1 MVTIEE
7 ALRIIEDQSSN
18 LKSESKPL
26 AKALGYALATDT
38 VSPFDVPEFDNSA
51 MDGYALSGLYQEYQL
66 IGEVAAGD
74 SEDVSLQDG
83 EAVRIFTGAKVPKN
97 TTAVM
102 MQEKTSVKD
111 STLFLDEVPKAGQ
124 NIRKKGGQL
133 TEGQAVFEK
142 GHILNPP
149 SLALMGSLGLSQLEV
164 FSKPQINIITTG
176 NELVKPGEPKTEG
189 QIYESNSYAIS
200 GALQQFGFQHHQ
212 KTQIK
217 DDFEATKA
225 GIKTALEFCDVL
237 IISGGISVGDYD
249 FVKQSLEENE
259 VNELF
264 YKVFQKP
271 GKPLYFGRKEN
282 QFVFALPGN
291 PASSLTCFYVYVLPL
306 LQKLSGYE
314 NVGLTTYQFPIKHA
328 YENRFGRPSFL
339 KAAVVNG
346 KVEILDGQGS
356 SMIQSMAKGNA
367 LAFVADGEAFN
378 EGDFIKCKLI
388 S

>member
-7 ALRIIEDQSSN
+7 ALRSIQDQKIS

-26 AKALGYALATDT
+26 NEALGYALSTNTTA
-38 VSPFDVPEFDNSA
+38 PFDVPEFDNSA
-51 MDGYALSGLYQEYQL
+51 MDGYALCGLYQEYRL
-66 IGEVAAGD
+66 VGEVAAGD
-74 SEDVSLQDG
+74 SKEVSLQDG
-83 EAVRIFTGAKVPKN
+83 EAVRIFTGAKVPQN

-102 MQEKTSVKD
+102 MQEKTSAKD
-111 STLFLDEVPKAGQ
+111 KTLLLDEMPKTGQ

-142 GHILNPP
+142 RHVLNPP
-149 SLALMGSLGLSQLEV
+149 SLALMGSLGLSQLDV
-164 FSKPQINIITTG
+164 FSKPQVNIITTG

-212 KTQIK
+212 KTQIQ

-225 GIKTALEFCDVL
+225 GIKTALDSCDVL

-249 FVKQSLEENE
+249 FVKQSLEENG

-271 GKPLYFGRKEN
+271 GKPLYFGRKGN

-314 NVGLTTYQFPIKHA
+314 NVGLTTYQFPIKHG

-339 KAAVVNG
+339 KAAIVEG

-367 LAFVADGEAFN
+367 LAFVDDGEVLK
-378 EGDFIKCKLI
+378 EGDLVRCKLI
-388 S
+388 

>member
-7 ALRIIEDQSSN
+7 ALRIIEDQKID
-18 LKSESKPL
+18 LKTEVRPL
-26 AKALGYALATDT
+26 EASLGYALSKNII
-38 VSPFDVPEFDNSA
+38 SPFDVPEFDNSA
-51 MDGYALSGLYQEYQL
+51 MDGYALCGLYQEYKL
-66 IGEVAAGD
+66 VGEVAAGD
-74 SEDVSLQDG
+74 SKEVSLQNG
-83 EAVRIFTGAKVPKN
+83 EAVRIFTGAKVPEN

-111 STLFLDEVPKAGQ
+111 KTLFLDEMPKVGQ
-124 NIRKKGGQL
+124 NIRKRGGQL
-133 TEGQAVFEK
+133 AEGQEVFEK
-142 GHILNPP
+142 GHMLNPP
-149 SLALMGSLGLSQLEV
+149 SLALMGSLGRSELEV
-164 FSKPQINIITTG
+164 FSKPRVNIITTG
-176 NELVKPGEPKTEG
+176 NELVKPGQPKLVG
-189 QIYESNSYAIS
+189 QIYESNSYAIA
-200 GALQQFGFQHHQ
+200 GALRQFGFQYHQ
-212 KTQIK
+212 KTQIQ

-225 GIKTALEFCDVL
+225 GIKTALESCDVL

-249 FVKQSLEENE
+249 FVKQSLEENG
-259 VNELF
+259 VKELF

-306 LQKLSGYE
+306 LHRLSGYRRT
-314 NVGLTTYQFPIKHA
+314 GLPTYQFPIKHG

-339 KAAVVNG
+339 KAAVIDG

-367 LAFVADGEAFN
+367 LAFVDDGEKLTV
-378 EGDFIKCKLI
+378 GDLIRCKLI

>member
-7 ALRIIEDQSSN
+7 ALRIIEDQKII
-18 LKSESKPL
+18 LKSETKPL
-26 AKALGYALATDT
+26 EESLGYALATNT
-38 VSPFDVPEFDNSA
+38 ASPFDVPEFDNSA
-51 MDGYALSGLYQEYQL
+51 MDGYALCGLYQEYQL
-66 IGEVAAGD
+66 VGEVAAGD
-74 SEDVSLQDG
+74 SKEILMNDG
-83 EAVRIFTGAKVPKN
+83 EAVRIFTGAKVPQN
-97 TTAVM
+97 TSAVM
-102 MQEKTSVKD
+102 MQEKTSVKEN
-111 STLFLDEVPKAGQ
+111 TLFLDEMPKAGQ
-124 NIRKKGGQL
+124 NIREKGGQL
-133 TEGQAVFEK
+133 EEGQEVFIE

-149 SLALMGSLGLSQLEV
+149 SLALMGSLGLENLKV
-164 FSKPQINIITTG
+164 FSKPRVNIITTG
-176 NELVKPGEPKTEG
+176 NELVKPGQPKTEG

-200 GALQQFGFQHHQ
+200 GALQQFGFEHHQ
-212 KTQIK
+212 KTQIQ

-225 GIKTALEFCDVL
+225 GIKTALESCDIL

-249 FVKQSLEENE
+249 FVKQSLEENG

-271 GKPLYFGRKEN
+271 GKPLYFGRKGN

-306 LQKLSGYE
+306 LQKLSGYPKA
-314 NVGLTTYQFPIKHA
+314 GLTTYQFPIKHA

-339 KAAVVNG
+339 KAAVFDG

-367 LAFVADGEAFN
+367 LAFIDKEEKLE
-378 EGDFIKCKLI
+378 EGDLIKCKLI

>member
-26 AKALGYALATDT
+26 EKALGYALATDT
-38 VSPFDVPEFDNSA
+38 VSHFDVPEFDNSA
-51 MDGYALSGLYQEYQL
+51 MDGYALCGLYQEYRL
-66 IGEVAAGD
+66 VGEVAAGD

-111 STLFLDEVPKAGQ
+111 STLFLDEMPKIGQ

-133 TEGQAVFEK
+133 TKGQAVFEK
-142 GHILNPP
+142 RHVLNPP
-149 SLALMGSLGLSQLEV
+149 SLALMGSLGLSQLDV
-164 FSKPQINIITTG
+164 FSKPQVNIITTG

-212 KTQIK
+212 KTQIQ

-225 GIKTALEFCDVL
+225 GIKTALDSCDVL

-249 FVKQSLEENE
+249 FVKQSLEENG

-271 GKPLYFGRKEN
+271 GKPLYFGRKGN

-306 LQKLSGYE
+306 LQKLSGYGS
-314 NVGLTTYQFPIKHA
+314 VGLTTYQFPIKHG

-339 KAAVVNG
+339 KAAIVEG

-367 LAFVADGEAFN
+367 LAFVDDGEVLK
-378 EGDFIKCKLI
+378 EGDLVRCKLI

>member
-7 ALRIIEDQSSN
+7 ALRIIEDQSIS
-18 LKSESKPL
+18 LKSESKSL
-26 AKALGYALATDT
+26 EESLGFALATDT
-38 VSPFDVPEFDNSA
+38 AAPFDVPEFDNSA
-51 MDGYALSGLYQEYQL
+51 MDGYALCGLYQEYRL
-66 IGEVAAGD
+66 VGEVAAGD
-74 SEDVSLQDG
+74 SKDISLQDG
-83 EAVRIFTGAKVPKN
+83 EAVRIFTGAKVPQN
-97 TTAVM
+97 STAVM

-111 STLFLDEVPKAGQ
+111 STLFLDEMPKVGQ

-133 TEGQAVFEK
+133 TEGQAVFEQ
-142 GHILNPP
+142 GQVLNPP
-149 SLALMGSLGLSQLEV
+149 SLALMGSLGLSRLDV
-164 FSKPQINIITTG
+164 FSKPQVNITTTG

-200 GALQQFGFQHHQ
+200 GALEQFGFQHHQ
-212 KTQIK
+212 KTQLK

-225 GIKTALEFCDVL
+225 GIKTALESCDVL

-249 FVKQSLEENE
+249 FVKQSLEENG

-271 GKPLYFGRKEN
+271 GKPLYFGRKGD

-306 LQKLSGYE
+306 LQKLSGYV
-314 NVGLTTYQFPIKHA
+314 NYGLPTYQFPIEHP
-328 YENRFGRPSFL
+328 YENHFGRPCFL
-339 KAAVVNG
+339 KAVVANG
-346 KVEILDGQGS
+346 KVDILDGQGS
-356 SMIQSMAKGNA
+356 SMIQSMAVGNA
-367 LAFVADGEAFN
+367 LAFLEDGERQKK
-378 EGDFIKCKLI
+378 GDLIKCKLI

>member
-7 ALRIIEDQSSN
+7 ALRIIEDQKIE

-26 AKALGYALATDT
+26 EEAHGYALSTNTTA
-38 VSPFDVPEFDNSA
+38 PFDVPEFDNSA
-51 MDGYALSGLYQEYQL
+51 MDGYALCGLYQEYQL
-66 IGEVAAGD
+66 VGEVAAGD
-74 SEDVSLQDG
+74 SKSISLNDG
-83 EAVRIFTGAKVPKN
+83 EAVRIFTGAKVPEN

-102 MQEKTSVKD
+102 MQEKTSVTD
-111 STLFLDEVPKAGQ
+111 STLFLDEMPKVGQ

-133 TEGQAVFEK
+133 AEGQTVFEK
-142 GHILNPP
+142 GHMLNPP
-149 SLALMGSLGLSQLEV
+149 SLALMGSLGLSQFTV
-164 FSKPQINIITTG
+164 FSKPRINIITTG
-176 NELVKPGEPKTEG
+176 NELVKPGESKTEG
-189 QIYESNSYAIS
+189 QIYESNSYAIA

-225 GIKTALEFCDVL
+225 GIKTALESCDVL

-249 FVKQSLEENE
+249 FVKQSLEKNG
-259 VNELF
+259 VKELF

-306 LQKLSGYE
+306 LHRLSGYE
-314 NVGLTTYQFPIKHA
+314 KVGLTTYRFPIQHDF
-328 YENRFGRPSFL
+328 ENRFGRPTFL
-339 KAAVVNG
+339 KAAVLDGTVQ
-346 KVEILDGQGS
+346 ILDGQGS
-356 SMIQSMAKGNA
+356 SMIQSMAQGNA
-367 LAFVADGEAFN
+367 LAFVDDGEALKK
-378 EGDFIKCKLI
+378 GDLVQCKLV

>member
-7 ALRIIEDQSSN
+7 ALRIIKDQKIS

-26 AKALGYALATDT
+26 EEALGYALATNT
-38 VSPFDVPEFDNSA
+38 VSPFHVPEFDNSA
-51 MDGYALSGLYQEYQL
+51 MDGYALCGLYQEYQL
-66 IGEVAAGD
+66 VGEVAAGD
-74 SEDVSLQDG
+74 SKDVSLQDG

-102 MQEKTSVKD
+102 MQEKTSVKE
-111 STLFLDEVPKAGQ
+111 STLFLDEMPKAGQ

-142 GHILNPP
+142 EHILNPP

-164 FSKPQINIITTG
+164 FSKPQVNIITTG
-176 NELVKPGEPKTEG
+176 NELIKPGDPKTEG

-200 GALQQFGFQHHQ
+200 GALQQFGFRHHQ

-225 GIKTALEFCDVL
+225 GIKTALESCDVL

-249 FVKQSLEENE
+249 FVKQSLEENG

-271 GKPLYFGRKEN
+271 GKPLYFGRKDN

-306 LQKLSGYE
+306 LQKLSGYG
-314 NVGLTTYQFPIKHA
+314 NYGLPTYQFPIKHA

-339 KAAVVNG
+339 KAAVIDG
-346 KVEILDGQGS
+346 KVEVLDGQGS

-367 LAFVADGEAFN
+367 LAFVNDGEVLN
-378 EGDFIKCKLI
+378 EGDLVKCKLI

>member
-7 ALRIIEDQSSN
+7 ALRIIKDQKIT
-18 LKSESKPL
+18 LKSETKPL
-26 AKALGYALATDT
+26 EEALGYALSKDI

-51 MDGYALSGLYQEYQL
+51 MDGYALRGLYQEYKL
-66 IGEVAAGD
+66 VGEVTAGD
-74 SEDVSLQDG
+74 SKEILMNDG
-83 EAVRIFTGAKVPKN
+83 EAVRIFTGAKVPQN
-97 TTAVM
+97 TSAVM
-102 MQEKTSVKD
+102 MQEKTSVKER
-111 STLFLDEVPKAGQ
+111 TLFLDEMPKIGQ

-133 TEGQAVFEK
+133 TEGQPVFEK
-142 GHILNPP
+142 GHVLNPP

-176 NELVKPGEPKTEG
+176 NELVKPGQPKSEG

-212 KTQIK
+212 KTEIK
-217 DDFEATKA
+217 DDFEATKT
-225 GIKTALEFCDVL
+225 GIKTALESCDVL

-249 FVKQSLEENE
+249 FVKQSLEDNG

-291 PASSLTCFYVYVLPL
+291 PASSLTCFYVYVLQL
-306 LQKLSGYE
+306 LQKLSGYSKT
-314 NVGLTTYQFPIKHA
+314 GLLTYQFPIKHA

-339 KAAVVNG
+339 KAAVVDG
-346 KVEILDGQGS
+346 KVEVLDGQGS

-367 LAFVADGEAFN
+367 LAFVDEGEKLA
-378 EGDFIKCKLI
+378 EGDLIKCMLI

>member
-7 ALRIIEDQSSN
+7 ALRIIEDQKIT
-18 LKSESKPL
+18 LKSETKPL
-26 AKALGYALATDT
+26 EASLGHALATNT
-38 VSPFDVPEFDNSA
+38 ASPFDVPEFDNSA
-51 MDGYALSGLYQEYQL
+51 MDGYALCGLYQEYEL
-66 IGEVAAGD
+66 VGEVAAGD
-74 SEDVSLQDG
+74 SKDIVLQDG
-83 EAVRIFTGAKVPKN
+83 EAVRIFTGAKVPQN
-97 TTAVM
+97 TSAVM
-102 MQEKTSVKD
+102 MQEKTSVKER
-111 STLFLDEVPKAGQ
+111 TLFLDEMPKAGQ

-142 GHILNPP
+142 GHMLNPP
-149 SLALMGSLGLSQLEV
+149 SLALMGSLGLSTLEV
-164 FSKPQINIITTG
+164 FSKPRVNIITTG
-176 NELVKPGEPKTEG
+176 NELVKPGESKTEG

-200 GALQQFGFQHHQ
+200 GALQQFGFEHHQ
-212 KTQIK
+212 KTQIQ

-225 GIKTALEFCDVL
+225 GIKTALDSCDVL

-249 FVKQSLEENE
+249 FVKQSLEENG

-271 GKPLYFGRKEN
+271 GKPLYFGRKQN

-306 LQKLSGYE
+306 LQKLSGYQE
-314 NVGLTTYQFPIKHA
+314 YGLPTYQFPIKHQ
-328 YENRFGRPSFL
+328 YENCFGRPSFL
-339 KAAVVNG
+339 KAAVIDG
-346 KVEILDGQGS
+346 KVAILDGQGS

-367 LAFVADGEAFN
+367 LAFVEDGEKLK
-378 EGDFIKCKLI
+378 EGDLMKCKLI

>member
-7 ALRIIEDQSSN
+7 ALRIIEDQN
-18 LKSESKPL
+18 ICLKSESKPL

-225 GIKTALEFCDVL
+225 GIKTALESCDVL

>member
-7 ALRIIEDQSSN
+7 ALRIIGDQKIN

-26 AKALGYALATDT
+26 EGALGYALSTNR

-51 MDGYALSGLYQEYQL
+51 MDGYALCGLYKEYQL
-66 IGEVAAGD
+66 VGEVAAGD
-74 SEDVSLQDG
+74 SKDIMLQDG

-97 TTAVM
+97 STAVM
-102 MQEKTSVKD
+102 MQEKTSVTD
-111 STLFLDEVPKAGQ
+111 SMLFLDEMPRIGQ

-133 TEGQAVFEK
+133 TEGQAVFEQ

-164 FSKPQINIITTG
+164 FSKPQVNIITTG

-200 GALQQFGFQHHQ
+200 GVLQQFGFQHHQ
-212 KTQIK
+212 KTQIR

-225 GIKTALEFCDVL
+225 GIKTALESCDVL

-249 FVKQSLEENE
+249 FVKQSLEENG

-271 GKPLYFGRKEN
+271 GKPLYFGRKDN

-306 LQKLSGYE
+306 LQKLSGYG
-314 NVGLTTYQFPIKHA
+314 NYGLPTYQFPIKHA

-339 KAAVVNG
+339 KAAVVDG

-367 LAFVADGEAFN
+367 LAFVDDGEVLN
-378 EGDFIKCKLI
+378 EGDLVKCKLI